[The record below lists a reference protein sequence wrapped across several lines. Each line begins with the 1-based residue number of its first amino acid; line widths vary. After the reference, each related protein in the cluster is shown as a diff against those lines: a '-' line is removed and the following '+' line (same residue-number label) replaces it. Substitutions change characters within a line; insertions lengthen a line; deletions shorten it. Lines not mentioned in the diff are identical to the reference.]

1 MQSKQNL
8 NGGQLDT
15 PKNGVTKPKTVP
27 DDIIVNMDGGVGGS
41 WSVQK
46 TEPEDIINQIRK
58 LESEAPDYGI
68 GK

>member
-1 MQSKQNL
+1 M
-8 NGGQLDT
+8 
-15 PKNGVTKPKTVP
+15 VP
-27 DDIIVNMDGGVGGS
+27 DDIVVNMDGGVGGS